1 MSDYETQLTRTVAV
15 SNIITHREYHQDTHG
30 AQVNDISLLY
40 LQHHLDLTKYIPAC
54 IAQRSDKFVGQ
65 MATVAGWGLEDN
77 GAKSDVLRHV
87 QVKVVA
93 NDVCNYLTDDIT
105 DAMLCAGEEKGKDA
119 CEVSTIIQYQTI
131 IC

>member
-1 MSDYETQLTRTVAV
+1 M
-15 SNIITHREYHQDTHG
+15 SNIITHQEYHKDIHG
-30 AQVNDISLLY
+30 AEVNDISLLY
-40 LQHHLDLTKYIPAC
+40 LENHLDLTKYTPAC
-54 IAQRSDKFVGQ
+54 IAQTSDNFEGQ
-65 MATVAGWGLEDN
+65 MATVAGWGLGDN
-77 GAKSDVLRHV
+77 GAKSNMLRHV